1 MGIPLR
7 FLNPR
12 NYRDMLLI
20 TKISAN
26 LNRHMRKRCGY
37 CDFDLGS
44 GDVEVVVFVAHLEE
58 KHADKIDPK
67 DLETYKKM
75 IKKVTR

>member
-7 FLNPR
+7 FLNPL
-12 NYRDMLLI
+12 NYKSMVLI

-26 LNRHMRKRCGY
+26 LNRHMLKRCAY

-44 GDVEVVVFVAHLEE
+44 GDVEVVVFV
-58 KHADKIDPK
+58 
-67 DLETYKKM
+67 
-75 IKKVTR
+75 